1 MGNVKMLIS
10 EDALHRRIMELGTL
24 IRRDLGDDP
33 ITLICLVNASLAF
46 GHDLM
51 TAIGGEVRT
60 TFLWSTDLTSKWLL
74 ENKGLLQEQCLL
86 VQDIVDSG
94 ETLQSLLGSLK
105 DLGSKEVHSVCLLN
119 KKCNRTTNVEP
130 DYTGFSIPDE
140 YVVGYGMGLRGK
152 FDNLPHIAYY
162 AP

>member
-1 MGNVKMLIS
+1 MLIS
-10 EDALHRRIMELGTL
+10 ADALHRRIMELGTS
-24 IRRDLGDDP
+24 IRRDLGDEP
-33 ITLICLVNASLAF
+33 ITLICFVNASLAF

-51 TAIGGEVRT
+51 SAIGGEVRT
-60 TFLWSTDLTSKWLL
+60 TFLWSTDLTSKWFL
-74 ENKGLLQEQCLL
+74 ENKALLQERCLL

-94 ETLQSLLGSLK
+94 ETLQSLLGRLQ
-105 DLGSKEVHSVCLLN
+105 DNGSREVRSVCLLN
-119 KKCNRTTNVEP
+119 KKCNRTTNIEP